1 MFDGLRVPGHTSF
14 SPARIGPFVRIAAG
28 SNSTNED
35 AFMSQHRQRD
45 SRPTPGADSAERR
58 TARTGRRA
66 AGSAVVVGG
75 AALLA
80 ACVVSACG
88 DDGTSKFK
96 VGPGSSSSSSGGTLI
111 IDDGDGGGSTSITL
125 PDGAVIQ
132 VPGTSG
138 SCDGGTAGGCCP
150 GGSSTTISGKVLDPA
165 GINALYNVAVYIKD
179 PNAPLPDLSKVG
191 ITCGCSAL
199 FPSDVLGMA
208 TTDANGAFTIATE
221 RAIGSN
227 TTLVVQTGKWRMEYS
242 NLNFTACGANQA
254 PPLRL
259 PRNSQEG
266 NLPEI
271 AISTGGAD
279 SLECLPLRIGVS
291 ASEYVAGAAT
301 GGHIHVYQGYNGA
314 NTSPAAPE
322 SVSALYNSVTNLKT
336 NDVVLFSCEGH
347 ETTGG
352 KPGQPMT
359 AAFQQNVMDYANMGG
374 RVFASHYHYK
384 FFNSGPFNTAPG
396 PVAQWQ
402 GTDNA
407 NEAIDD
413 KASFPVDVDT
423 TLSNGSAFPEGSALQ
438 TWLGN
443 ANALINGKLDV
454 FQARVNV
461 VTLNQPTAVEW
472 IHLDPSVTA
481 SSVDAKSNPGT
492 TFVPSATQYFSV
504 DLPFG
509 ASAEAVCGRVVYS
522 DLHVSGG
529 PNHDPPAPFNIAKY
543 EPADYS
549 TTGTVPAGCAMHAL
563 LPQEAALEFM
573 LFDLSSCLVPIGST
587 TPPLNLPPPK

>member
-1 MFDGLRVPGHTSF
+1 MTHHTRRH
-14 SPARIGPFVRIAAG
+14 PTDRRAG
-28 SNSTNED
+28 
-35 AFMSQHRQRD
+35 
-45 SRPTPGADSAERR
+45 G
-58 TARTGRRA
+58 ARTHTPAPTKKIDRGA
-66 AGSAVVVGG
+66 MSSTVVVAG

-80 ACVVSACG
+80 ACVVSACSS
-88 DDGTSKFK
+88 DDGSKFH
-96 VGPGSSSSSSGGTLI
+96 GASGSSSASSGGLLI
-111 IDDGDGGGSTSITL
+111 IDDGGSTSITL

-138 SCDGGTAGGCCP
+138 SCDGGAAGGCCAA
-150 GGSSTTISGKVLDPA
+150 GATTTISGKVLDPA

-179 PNAPLPDLSKVG
+179 PNAALPDLSKVG
-191 ITCGCSAL
+191 LTCGCSAL

-208 TTDANGAFTIATE
+208 TTDANGAFTISTE
-221 RAIGSN
+221 RAVGSN
-227 TTLVVQTGKWRMEYS
+227 STLVVQTGKWRMEYP
-242 NLNFTACGANQA
+242 NLDFTACAANQA
-254 PPLRL
+254 PQLRL

-291 ASEYVAGAAT
+291 ASEYVAGAGT
-301 GGHIHVYQGYNGA
+301 GGHIHIYQGYNGA
-314 NTSPAAPE
+314 STAQAAPE
-322 SVSALYNSVTNLKT
+322 SVSALYDSVANLKT

-352 KPGQPMT
+352 QPGQPMT
-359 AAFQQNVMDYANMGG
+359 AAFQQNVMDYATAGG

-384 FFNSGPFNTAPG
+384 FFNSGPFNAAPG
-396 PVAQWQ
+396 PVAVWQ
-402 GTDNA
+402 GTNNA
-407 NEAIDD
+407 NEAINDS
-413 KASFPVDVDT
+413 ASFPVDVDT
-423 TLSNGSAFPEGSALQ
+423 TLANGAAFPEGAALQ

-443 ANALINGKLDV
+443 AGALINGKLDV
-454 FQARVNV
+454 FQARMNV
-461 VTLNQPTAVEW
+461 VTLNQPPSVEW

-481 SSVDAKSNPGT
+481 SSVDTKNDPST
-492 TFVPSATQYFSV
+492 TFVPSAAQYFSV

-529 PNHDPPAPFNIAKY
+529 PNHTPPAPFNVAKY
-543 EPADYS
+543 EPADYAS
-549 TTGTVPAGCAMHAL
+549 SGTVPEGCAMHAL

-587 TPPLNLPPPK
+587 TPPINLPPPK